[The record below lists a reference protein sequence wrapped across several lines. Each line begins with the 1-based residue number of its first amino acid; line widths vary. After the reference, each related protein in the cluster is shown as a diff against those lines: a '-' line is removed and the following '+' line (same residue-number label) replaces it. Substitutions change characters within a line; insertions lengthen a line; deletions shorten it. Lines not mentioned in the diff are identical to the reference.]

1 MNLKALLGVAILG
14 MSSITEAFWRM
25 ECRGS
30 TGVARMDPIVEF
42 NKISGHAHAV
52 HGSSGFG
59 LSATYDD
66 LINGDCTS
74 CAVKQDKSA
83 YWTPA
88 MYFLDAATGEYSPVP
103 QVGGMLAYYLIRGDN
118 VTAYPP
124 GFQMVAGSN
133 YRREYTVGDPFSPD
147 PPQSSWAGLKQT
159 GQSDLEQRAVG
170 FNCLN
175 YHAPAEASL
184 FRHYM
189 PNKTYTDAHCPDGLR
204 LELMFPS
211 CWNGELDSEDH
222 KSHVAYPDLVGN
234 GNCPK
239 THTQRLITMFFETI
253 WDTNAAQF
261 KGKSGSFVMSN
272 GDRTG
277 FGYHGDFMTGWD
289 PAFLQEAIDT
299 CTNDSG
305 ELTDCGLFTSN
316 GPLLS
321 EGQQRECKFN
331 TPAVLTA
338 ENCIA
343 KTMTELPGG
352 IQIQD
357 GPESATPPGGSL
369 DQPTGLIG
377 GGVGNNRPATTT
389 PSRTPSTTVLS
400 STVLSTTTSSSTSTS
415 VVTPLSQIGSGGA
428 FIEGLN
434 STTLPAPSTPDFA
447 VENFPSTTTSFSS
460 TSTSTLPTT
469 TPAPQVTSEPGV
481 SYEVVSTQTITNT
494 DGLVQEIVWMQ
505 PVVYVTEDCVTTVTL
520 PGPAPQK
527 LKRDLDHVVQHRHN
541 HGRRAH

>member
-1 MNLKALLGVAILG
+1 
-14 MSSITEAFWRM
+14 M

-30 TGVARMDPIVEF
+30 TGVARMDPIVDF

-66 LINGDCTS
+66 LVNGDCTS

-88 MYFLDAATGEYSPVP
+88 MYFLDSQTGEFSPVP

-118 VTAYPP
+118 VTAFPP

-133 YRREYTVGDPFSPD
+133 YRRDYTVGDPFSPD
-147 PPQSSWAGLKQT
+147 PPQSNWAGLKQT

-175 YHAPAEASL
+175 YKAPAEPSL

-189 PNKTYTDAHCPDGLR
+189 PNKTFTDAHCPDGLR

-222 KSHVAYPDLVGN
+222 KVHVAYPDLVGN
-234 GNCPK
+234 GNCPN
-239 THTQRLITMFFETI
+239 THTQRLVTMFFETI

-261 KGKSGSFVMSN
+261 QGKSGSFVMSN

-289 PAFLQEAIDT
+289 QSFLQEAIET
-299 CTNDSG
+299 CTNESG
-305 ELTDCGLFTSN
+305 ELSDCGLFTSN

-321 EGQQRECKFN
+321 EDEQRQCKFK
-331 TPAVLTA
+331 TPVVLTA
-338 ENCIA
+338 ENAIA
-343 KTMTELPGG
+343 KIMSQLPGG

-357 GPESATPPGGSL
+357 GPESATPPSGPL
-369 DQPTGLIG
+369 DQLTSLIG
-377 GGVGNNRPATTT
+377 DGIGSNRP
-389 PSRTPSTTVLS
+389 V
-400 STVLSTTTSSSTSTS
+400 TTTSSSTSSSTVLSSSTS
-415 VVTPLSQIGSGGA
+415 STTPTTTSTTSTAPTTSTSAVTPSSQIGSGGA
-428 FIEGLN
+428 FIEGLS
-434 STTLPAPSTPDFA
+434 STASVTPSTPDFA
-447 VENFPSTTTSFSS
+447 IDNIPSTTTSFSS
-460 TSTSTLPTT
+460 TSISTLPTT
-469 TPAPQVTSEPGV
+469 TSAPQVTSEPGV

-527 LKRDLDHVVQHRHN
+527 VKRERDHVLQHRHN
-541 HGRRAH
+541 HGRRGH